1 MAKIGNWGSYVKFS
15 TSEDKV
21 LTFNN
26 LKRDG
31 AYRTTKHNPIGGK
44 PKLEGQG
51 KDLEGVTL
59 AIVLC
64 ADLGVRPRKQEE
76 KIRKKLGKIA
86 PLVVGG
92 KKIMSKA
99 MLTRLSSTYDIVL
112 ERGEVYKMTVD
123 ATFTE
128 YN

>member
-1 MAKIGNWGSYVKFS
+1 MAKIGNWGSYLKFS
-15 TSEDKV
+15 TNESKV
-21 LTFNN
+21 LTFND

-31 AYRTTKHNPIGGK
+31 SYRTTKHNPIGGK
-44 PKLEGQG
+44 PKVEGQG
-51 KDLEGVTL
+51 VDLDGVTMS
-59 AIVLC
+59 IVLC

-76 KIRKKLGKIA
+76 KLRKKRGKIA

-92 KKIMSKA
+92 KKVLSRA
-99 MLTRLSSTYDIVL
+99 MLTRVSSTYDIVL

-123 ATFTE
+123 VTFTE